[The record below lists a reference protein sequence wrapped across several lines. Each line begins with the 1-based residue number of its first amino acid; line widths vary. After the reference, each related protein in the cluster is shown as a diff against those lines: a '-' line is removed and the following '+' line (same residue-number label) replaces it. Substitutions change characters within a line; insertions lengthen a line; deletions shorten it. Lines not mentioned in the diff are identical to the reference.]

1 MHRQQA
7 LHRATFATP
16 VRHTLATGTHLALEK
31 RGGRTA
37 ETPMLGKVF
46 AHVCAPS
53 NSRSLPTTTA
63 KRRGLF
69 LQTGGC
75 ARSML
80 TLPMTLTQLLRIF
93 RARWLSALLVL
104 ATVLTAVVAATLA
117 TPKHYTAA
125 ASVVLDVKSPD
136 PIAGMV
142 LPGMNAS
149 GYMATQ
155 VDVMRSERVALR
167 AMQALSLD
175 RNPEYRADWQRSTG
189 GRGNYLSWLAESVL
203 NDLEVRPARDSNVIT
218 VAYTSD
224 DPVVAANVANAFVRA
239 FTDTTLELRVEPAK
253 LYNSFFDER
262 SKDLRDALE
271 ASQARLSAY
280 QRSRG
285 IIVTDERLDIENSRL
300 SELSS
305 QLVALQAVAE
315 ESGSRQQQAAVNA
328 VQMPE
333 VLGSPLLAGLVA
345 ELSRQEGKL
354 NEVKE
359 RLGDRHPEV
368 LQLQAG
374 ADTLRTRIDAETRRV
389 TGSIKVSNNVN
400 QARMAQLKIA
410 LDQQRARMLN
420 LKSQREDAG
429 VLQRDVENAQ
439 KAYDANFARV
449 SQTTTESQN
458 TQTNVSV
465 LKEASPP
472 AFASSPRLR
481 LNLAAGAALGLL
493 LAMGVAVVRE
503 LLDQRLRSSE
513 DVLLLLRQPL
523 LGVLPARPR
532 IGLPGRSRGRL
543 TRLRLMAALP
553 RPPRGAAK

>member
-1 MHRQQA
+1 
-7 LHRATFATP
+7 
-16 VRHTLATGTHLALEK
+16 
-31 RGGRTA
+31 
-37 ETPMLGKVF
+37 
-46 AHVCAPS
+46 
-53 NSRSLPTTTA
+53 
-63 KRRGLF
+63 
-69 LQTGGC
+69 
-75 ARSML
+75 ML